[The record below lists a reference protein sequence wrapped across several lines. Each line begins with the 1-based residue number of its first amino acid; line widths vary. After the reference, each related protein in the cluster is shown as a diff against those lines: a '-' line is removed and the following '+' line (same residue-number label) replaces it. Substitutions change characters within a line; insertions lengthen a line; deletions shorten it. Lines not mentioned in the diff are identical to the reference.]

1 MNAGRWCS
9 GVVLSKQCGA
19 GGSAET
25 PRGVGGGGGEGAEH
39 LYICTDLK
47 TCDVIS

>member
-1 MNAGRWCS
+1 VNAGRWCS

-25 PRGVGGGGGEGAEH
+25 PRGVGGGGGGGGAPVY
-39 LYICTDLK
+39 LYRP
-47 TCDVIS
+47 